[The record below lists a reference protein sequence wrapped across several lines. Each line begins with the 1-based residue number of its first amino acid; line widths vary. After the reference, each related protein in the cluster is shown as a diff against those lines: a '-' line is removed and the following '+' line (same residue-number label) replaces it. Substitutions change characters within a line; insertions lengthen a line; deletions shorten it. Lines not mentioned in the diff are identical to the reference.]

1 MISPWRLATARLILT
16 PVAPADLRDISAL
29 KADPRAFAPMLGGVR
44 SRLKAAEELAED
56 IRFWGENGFGMWSV
70 RARAG
75 HAFMGITGLMRRP
88 DGRGIALRFALW
100 PQARGI
106 GLASEAAGAALR
118 YAHEF
123 AGLRQVIAIT
133 REDNFASRM
142 VIGAIG
148 MTEIERYNA
157 DGALRLVYQSQW
169 RAQAP
174 EADCAPGDVNSP
186 GAQAWVN
193 SPP

>member
-1 MISPWRLATARLILT
+1 MLSPWRLATARLNLT

-75 HAFMGITGLMRRP
+75 NAFMGIAGLMRRP

-100 PQARGI
+100 PQARGV

-118 YAHEF
+118 YAHEI
-123 AGLRQVIAIT
+123 AGLRQVIAIA
-133 REDNFASRM
+133 REDNLASRM

-148 MTEIERYNA
+148 MTEMDRFNQ
-157 DGALRLVYQSQW
+157 DGALRLIYVSQW
-169 RAQAP
+169 PGQAT
-174 EADCAPGDVNSP
+174 APDGP
-186 GAQAWVN
+186 LRT
-193 SPP
+193 

>member
-1 MISPWRLATARLILT
+1 MLSPWRLATARLNLT

-44 SRLKAAEELAED
+44 SRLQSAEELAED

-75 HAFMGITGLMRRP
+75 NAFMGIAGLMQRP

-100 PQARGI
+100 PSARGV

-118 YAHEF
+118 YAHEI
-123 AGLRQVIAIT
+123 AGLGQVIAIA
-133 REDNFASRM
+133 REDNFSSRM

-148 MTEIERYNA
+148 MTEIDRFNA
-157 DGALRLVYQSQW
+157 DGATRLIYQSQW
-169 RAQAP
+169 QGRAP
-174 EADCAPGDVNSP
+174 EADCLHMEVTSP
-186 GAQAWVN
+186 AAQAGVN